1 MSTPLKVG
9 LVGTGRIANRHLA
22 PYLQYPDRVRLTAA
36 CDVVEPAVRAYAK
49 RAGVDDIYLDL
60 DDMLRQADIDAVD
73 ICTRHDLHAPQTIA
87 AARAGKHVLVEK
99 AMGNSVQECRDM
111 IDAADQAGVTLMV
124 AQHLRY
130 SRYATAAKRFIDEG
144 NLGEIEAVRHQ
155 STSGGNMRNDNTG
168 HWMRDAKYA
177 GGGMLM
183 VTVVHHL
190 DLLRYFVGNVKR
202 VTAICRTLQSHR
214 LNGAEDEVTAILEF
228 ENGAIGNVFTKGNAL
243 SPEPAS
249 YVLYGNRGSL
259 ASTPPEPTRKN
270 AITQFGPNMVS
281 LNTGEVLD
289 LHNEDDLKKILQP
302 SFETLPIDVADQ
314 PSDDYFVN
322 EILHFEECCRTG
334 REPISSGRDNIETIK
349 LIMGIYESSRTG
361 KAVDLD
367 TL

>member
-1 MSTPLKVG
+1 MSRPLKVG

-22 PYLQYPDRVRLTAA
+22 PYLQHPDRVRLTAA
-36 CDVVEPAVRAYAK
+36 CDVLEPAVRDYAK
-49 RAGVDDIYLDL
+49 RAGVNDVYLDL
-60 DDMLRQADIDAVD
+60 DDMLRRADIDAVD
-73 ICTRHDLHAPQTIA
+73 ICTRHDLHAPQAIA
-87 AARAGKHVLVEK
+87 AAEAGKHVLVEK
-99 AMGNSVQECRDM
+99 AMANSVQECRDM
-111 IDAADQAGVTLMV
+111 IDAADRAGVTLMV

-130 SRYATAAKRFIDEG
+130 SRHAAAAKRFIDDG
-144 NLGEIEAVRHQ
+144 GLGEIEAVRHQ
-155 STSGGNMRNDNTG
+155 STSGGNMRDDNTG

-190 DLLRYFVGNVKR
+190 DLLRYFVGNVRR

-243 SPEPAS
+243 SPEPA
-249 YVLYGNRGSL
+249 YYLVYGNKGTL
-259 ASTPPEPTRKN
+259 ASTPPEPTRKM
-270 AITQFGPNMVS
+270 AITQFGRNMVS
-281 LNTGEVLD
+281 LNTGELLD
-289 LHNEDDLKKILQP
+289 THNEDDLKKILQP
-302 SFETLPIDVADQ
+302 KFEPLPVDAADQ
-314 PSDDYFVN
+314 FSDDYFVN
-322 EILHFEECCRTG
+322 EVLHFEECCRTG

>member
-1 MSTPLKVG
+1 MSRPLKVG
-9 LVGTGRIANRHLA
+9 LVGTGRIANRHMA
-22 PYLQYPDRVRLTAA
+22 PYLEYPDRVRLTAA
-36 CDVVEPAVRAYAK
+36 CDVVEPAVKDYAK
-49 RAGVDDIYLDL
+49 RAGVDDVYLDL
-60 DDMLRQADIDAVD
+60 DEMLRKADIDAVD
-73 ICTRHDLHAPQTIA
+73 ICTRHDLHAPQAIA
-87 AARAGKHVLVEK
+87 AAQAGKHVLVEK
-99 AMGNSVQECRDM
+99 AMANSVQECRDM
-111 IDAADQAGVTLMV
+111 IDAAERAGVTLMV

-130 SRYATAAKRFIDEG
+130 SKHAAAAKRFIDKG
-144 NLGEIEAVRHQ
+144 GLGQIEAVRHQ
-155 STSGGNMRNDNTG
+155 STSGGNMPDDTG

-202 VTAICRTLQSHR
+202 VTAICRTLQPYR

-228 ENGAIGNVFTKGNAL
+228 ENGAIGNVFTKGNAR
-243 SPEPAS
+243 SPEPA
-249 YVLYGNRGSL
+249 YYLVYGNKGTL
-259 ASTPPEPTRKN
+259 ASTPPEPTRKM
-270 AITQFGPNMVS
+270 AITQFGHHRVS

-289 LHNEDDLKKILQP
+289 PHDEEDLKKILQP
-302 SFETLPIDVADQ
+302 KFEPLSVEVADQ

-322 EILHFEECCRTG
+322 EVLHFEECCRTG

-361 KAVDLD
+361 KAIDLD

>member
-281 LNTGEVLD
+281 LNTGE
-289 LHNEDDLKKILQP
+289 HNEDDLKKILQP

-314 PSDDYFVN
+314 ATTTSSTRSCISRSAAGPVGNPSAAAGTTSR
-322 EILHFEECCRTG
+322 L
-334 REPISSGRDNIETIK
+334 K